1 MAKGLTIMSIV
12 VAILIAALFGLDL
25 AIGIPFSRASLA
37 TDIVFLIC
45 SLLLGLMSWGVLR
58 EIR

>member
-12 VAILIAALFGLDL
+12 VAILLAALFGLDL
-25 AIGIPFSRASLA
+25 AIGIPFSRASMS
-37 TDIVFLIC
+37 TDIAFFVC
-45 SLLLGLMSWGVLR
+45 ALLLGLMSWGTLR